1 MERMHFPV
9 VHISRFLTNFLSKF
23 IHKSGT
29 YAIIDI
35 TFPAHVEIFRV
46 LITMLFYICYDSS
59 WASLSSL
66 RSC

>member
-46 LITMLFYICYDSS
+46 FNHYVILHML
-59 WASLSSL
+59 
-66 RSC
+66 